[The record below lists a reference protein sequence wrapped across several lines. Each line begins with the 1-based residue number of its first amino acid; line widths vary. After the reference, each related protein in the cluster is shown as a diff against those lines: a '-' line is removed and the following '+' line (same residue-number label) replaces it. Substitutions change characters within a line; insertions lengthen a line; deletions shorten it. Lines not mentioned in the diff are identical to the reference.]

1 MQIRK
6 GTEDD
11 VDEVSALY
19 DELNDYL
26 ESHVNYPGWR
36 KENI

>member
-26 ESHVNYPGWR
+26 ESYVNYPGWR